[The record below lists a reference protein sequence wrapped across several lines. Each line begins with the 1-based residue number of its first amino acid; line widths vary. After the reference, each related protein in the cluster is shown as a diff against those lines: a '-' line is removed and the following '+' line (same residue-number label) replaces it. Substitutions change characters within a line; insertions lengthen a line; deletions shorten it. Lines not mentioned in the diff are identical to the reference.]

1 MFKNK
6 KVWYYIAGGVAVLG
20 VLAYIQYKRLMDFEL
35 SFNSFKL
42 NKLNKDEIDA
52 NLYFNFLNKSSL
64 AVDIISQKYDI
75 YINDIYITTAT
86 NQINNVV
93 KPKATSIVG
102 VNVKLTDWTKLIT
115 SQSNLLSV
123 LSSLTN
129 LNMKVVEKIYV
140 KVMGIPYT
148 INYTYVKPLTGAK

>member
-6 KVWYYIAGGVAVLG
+6 KIWYYIAGGVAVLG

-123 LSSLTN
+123 LSSLNN

-148 INYTYVKPLTGAK
+148 IDYTYVKPLTGAK

>member
-102 VNVKLTDWTKLIT
+102 VNVRLTDWTKLIT

>member
-1 MFKNK
+1 
-6 KVWYYIAGGVAVLG
+6 
-20 VLAYIQYKRLMDFEL
+20 
-35 SFNSFKL
+35 
-42 NKLNKDEIDA
+42 
-52 NLYFNFLNKSSL
+52 LNKSSL

-148 INYTYVKPLTGAK
+148 IDYTYVKPLTGAK